1 MKFHFTALNI
11 DNQKIESDIEGSTID
26 DAILQ
31 LQKKGLSILDIK
43 EKTEGFDLSF
53 IKDLPMFKEQIKTK
67 DVVIFSRQIA
77 TLFEAGV
84 SALKGFRLLAQENDN
99 KMLQKQLV
107 GVSDDI
113 ESGISLSEALS
124 RRPLLFSTFYVN
136 MVKSGEETGKLNEVF
151 LYLADYLDREYE
163 LNQKIKKALTYPT
176 FVISTFF
183 AIMVAMLTFVVP
195 KMAALFAEQGT
206 ELPFVTRLVLGL
218 SNLFVHYGPIT
229 FPTLGVLGY
238 IYYRW
243 SITPEGKYQVD
254 TVKLKIPAIKSLYK
268 QIFLTR
274 LSDNMNTMLSS
285 GVPIVRALEIT
296 GSLMENML
304 HQELLKRVAG
314 KVQTGTSFS
323 KALYEE
329 ESVPNILVQMVSIG
343 EETGELGYILK
354 NLATFYKRELDTAI
368 DNVIGLIEPAMI
380 VGLGLGVGVL
390 VSAVLLPMYSL
401 SDSISYLDV
410 IEVFFS

>member
-1 MKFHFTALNI
+1 MIFHYTAVNI
-11 DNQKIESDIEGSTID
+11 DNQRVEADIEAETLEL
-26 DAILQ
+26 AVAE
-31 LQKKGLSILDIK
+31 LQKKSLSILDIK
-43 EKTEGFDLSF
+43 EKLEGLDA
-53 IKDLPMFKEQIKTK
+53 LPLYFEKAFEQKIKTK

-84 SALKGFRLLAQENDN
+84 SALKGFRLLAQENEN
-99 KMLQKQLV
+99 KTLQKQLV
-107 GVSDDI
+107 AVSDDI
-113 ESGISLSEALS
+113 ESGVSLSQALS

-195 KMAALFAEQGT
+195 KMASLFAEQGT
-206 ELPFVTRLVLGL
+206 ELPLVTRIVLGI
-218 SNLFVHYGPIT
+218 SNIFVQYGAIT
-229 FPTLGVLGY
+229 FPTLAVLGW
-238 IYYRW
+238 IFYRW
-243 SITPEGKYQVD
+243 SITPDGKRQVD
-254 TVKLKIPAIKSLYK
+254 SVKLKTPAMKNLYR

-296 GSLMENML
+296 SDLMENTL

-329 ESVPNILVQMVSIG
+329 GDVPNILIQMVSIG

-354 NLATFYKRELDTAI
+354 NLAVFYKRELDTAI

-390 VSAVLLPMYSL
+390 VAAVLLPMYSL
-401 SDSISYLDV
+401 SDSISLLLPLV
-410 IEVFFS
+410 SFV